1 MTYLYLN
8 IIYFLELFIH
18 KIKCKLTNC
27 LADMSVD
34 SMSDVKKTKL
44 KYLALGSHM
53 IDIKM
58 MIDIKIFK
66 MYAMKCTCLVLKFTY
81 NWILFLTERGIDK
94 GNAE

>member
-66 MYAMKCTCLVLKFTY
+66 MYAKNMFKACIGIHSFI
-81 NWILFLTERGIDK
+81 NSLTVP
-94 GNAE
+94 